1 MRWKL
6 AIGIVPPIALIMT
19 HVALLSWLVSASIHV
34 RTSNRWTADGLQG
47 RGQNF
52 YSLAYWD
59 LMALLRLAI
68 ATYDVTIIATSRP
81 CRNVFRR
88 DNLRFEGDFPVASRC
103 VPPEHIVPGTVILP
117 ARRFTTVWYLQILLF
132 QAERI

>member
-1 MRWKL
+1 
-6 AIGIVPPIALIMT
+6 
-19 HVALLSWLVSASIHV
+19 
-34 RTSNRWTADGLQG
+34 
-47 RGQNF
+47 
-52 YSLAYWD
+52 
-59 LMALLRLAI
+59 MALLRLAI

-117 ARRFTTVWYLQILLF
+117 ARRFTTVWYLQILLC
-132 QAERI
+132 QAERISQKLLDHFSWRCIVVTCPLSVM